1 MLLLACSSESVVT
14 TTDAAGTASA
24 SFTFPRSG
32 VYTVTAD
39 YAGSTC
45 DAPATV
51 ATPVPIVVM
60 QSTSLSLASGQIL
73 SSCGAPVT
81 LSATLLEVPQGLPV
95 AGESVVL
102 LAAPNTANE
111 QSCTA
116 VTDANG
122 VASCTVVF
130 NSAVGVVGVSA
141 SFTPAQGSLYI
152 GSVASNAAGVNVP
165 ARAPQLTLT
174 GARVAPNGQA
184 FVLSA
189 VLQSTAPVVAIAG
202 RTVTLTVG
210 GGGVTT
216 TAAQSCSGVSG
227 ADGSVSCVISSLN
240 QLPLGPGVPL
250 VGAFAGDSCFAAV
263 SSASGSVLVFAYP
276 SVGVFVI
283 GDRATAVPRTF
294 YSNSW
299 FAVNPTTVAPQSP
312 LPAFR
317 GFAYDLGTASGA
329 ASPYPVCGGYVTSNP
344 VSNQQVPSA
353 VPSFMGVVVASST
366 TYNPAAG
373 PNPGTGVTND
383 CASNPCQNGGTCRN
397 VFGGGYWCEC
407 VVNHSGVNWF
417 VASPSPSPSV

>member
-1 MLLLACSSESVVT
+1 VVA
-14 TTDAAGTASA
+14 TTDATGSATA

-45 DAPATV
+45 DAPSTV
-51 ATPVPIVVM
+51 STPTPIVVL
-60 QSTSLSLASGQIL
+60 QSTSLTLPSGQVL

-81 LSATLLEVPQGLPV
+81 LSATLLEAPQGLPV

-102 LAAPNTANE
+102 RAAPNTANQ

-141 SFTPAQGSLYI
+141 SFTPSQGSLYI

-165 ARAPQLTLT
+165 SRVPQLTLT

-189 VLQSTAPVVAIAG
+189 VLESTAPVVAIAG

-216 TAAQSCSGVSG
+216 TAAQACSGVSG
-227 ADGSVSCVISSLN
+227 ADGSVSCTIASLN

-250 VGAFAGDSCFAAV
+250 SAAFAGDSCFAAV
-263 SSASGSVLVFAYP
+263 NSAVASVLVFAYP

-294 YSNSW
+294 YSTSW
-299 FAVNPTTVAPQSP
+299 FSLNPTSVAPQTP

-317 GFAYDLGTASGA
+317 GFAYDLGTANGA

-344 VSNQQVPSA
+344 VSDLEVPAS
-353 VPSFMGVVVASST
+353 VPSFMGVVVASNT
-366 TYNPAAG
+366 NYNPASG
-373 PNPGTGVTND
+373 PNPGNGATND
-383 CASNPCQNGGTCRN
+383 CASNPCQNGGTCN
-397 VFGGGYWCEC
+397 NIFGGGYWCRC
-407 VVNHSGVNWF
+407 VVNRHGQNWF
-417 VASPSPSPSV
+417 VCLALPSPVCVVTCSY